1 MATHIHLHKLPSP
14 FAMHRGGQLRD
25 ATLAYETW
33 GQLNADKSNAV
44 LILTGLSADS
54 HAAAHDEHDTPG
66 WWQAMIGPDKA
77 IDTNKWFVICASSL
91 GSCKGSTGPCS
102 PMPGI
107 GEPYRFSFPDLCLED
122 IANASV
128 SLTRSLGIQQLHA
141 AIGPSMGGMTALA
154 YALQYP
160 DEVDH
165 LICIS
170 SASRSLP
177 FAIAIRSLQREIIR
191 CDPAWKGGY
200 YEPEEEPAS
209 GMLLARK
216 LGLVSYRAAEEWHQ
230 RFDRARVKKER
241 RKGEPFEIEFEVESY
256 LDYNARK
263 FVGNFDA
270 NSYLYLS
277 RAMDWFDVAEHGGSV
292 NAGLARIL
300 VKKALIVGV
309 TTDILFPVGQQQ
321 EIAEGLI
328 KAGRCVEF
336 VSIDSINGHDAFL
349 VDREHFCPV
358 IAKFFDPS

>member
-1 MATHIHLHKLPSP
+1 
-14 FAMHRGGQLRD
+14 
-25 ATLAYETW
+25 
-33 GQLNADKSNAV
+33 
-44 LILTGLSADS
+44 
-54 HAAAHDEHDTPG
+54 
-66 WWQAMIGPDKA
+66 
-77 IDTNKWFVICASSL
+77 
-91 GSCKGSTGPCS
+91 
-102 PMPGI
+102 
-107 GEPYRFSFPDLCLED
+107 
-122 IANASV
+122 
-128 SLTRSLGIQQLHA
+128 
-141 AIGPSMGGMTALA
+141 
-154 YALQYP
+154 
-160 DEVDH
+160 
-165 LICIS
+165 
-170 SASRSLP
+170 
-177 FAIAIRSLQREIIR
+177 
-191 CDPAWKGGY
+191 
-200 YEPEEEPAS
+200 
-209 GMLLARK
+209 
-216 LGLVSYRAAEEWHQ
+216 
-230 RFDRARVKKER
+230 
-241 RKGEPFEIEFEVESY
+241 VESY